1 MNLKIRRVRENSF
14 GWLVKMLA
22 QKIDTIMDYELR
34 SIGLN
39 KRIFATLMMLSEQE
53 GVNQTELGNAIGI
66 PGYATTRTL
75 DTLEEMGLV
84 TRCPDP
90 NSRRAHRIYLTN
102 EGRALAKK
110 LPPLVRRVNSNF
122 LAALEEKERYQLIE
136 TLKKVLLSVNAVH
149 GSAPLKPRIAR
160 SENAK

>member
-1 MNLKIRRVRENSF
+1 
-14 GWLVKMLA
+14 
-22 QKIDTIMDYELR
+22 MDNELR

-84 TRCPDP
+84 KRCPDP

-102 EGRALAKK
+102 QGKAIVKK
-110 LPPLVRRVNSNF
+110 LPPLVQRVNSDF
-122 LAALEEKERYQLIE
+122 LAALEEEERLQLIE
-136 TLKKVLLSVNAVH
+136 TLKKVMVS
-149 GSAPLKPRIAR
+149 
-160 SENAK
+160 